1 MKYESSP
8 QRFTIFADKDA
19 PVNEYRVHRCNLEF
33 RALDC
38 GGNRFRFSQWRKLTP
53 DEITLHMNLNTAV
66 AEWLN
71 ERLLRR
77 AGLSLMPLA
86 EVQRK
91 QTSAV
96 ARSGR

>member
-1 MKYESSP
+1 MKYQSSQ
-8 QRFTIFADKDA
+8 QRLTIFAHEDA
-19 PVNEYRVHRCNLEF
+19 PVNEYRVRKRNLEF
-33 RALDC
+33 RAL
-38 GGNRFRFSQWRKLTP
+38 GAHGERFRFGQWRKLTP

-77 AGLSLMPLA
+77 AGLSLIPIELLTREA
-86 EVQRK
+86 G
-91 QTSAV
+91 AV

>member
-1 MKYESSP
+1 MKYQTSQ
-8 QRFTIFADKDA
+8 QRFTVFSDEDA
-19 PVNEYRVHRCNLEF
+19 PVNEYRVHKRNLEF

-38 GGNRFRFSQWRKLTP
+38 HGNRLQFSHWRKLTP

-71 ERLLRR
+71 ERLLTR
-77 AGLSLMPLA
+77 AGLSLMPLI

-91 QTSAV
+91 ETSAV